1 MGGKGSGGRRIG
13 SGRKLKD
20 AAARALDGGATH
32 RKKGRVLT
40 HPSVPATLPA
50 AAPPVPINLDEAD
63 APNDLSADE
72 RRVWLELTPLAMR
85 LGTFKPE
92 YAIAFKL
99 LCRNV
104 VLERRYA
111 LSVTDAGGSSHRGLI
126 QIIDRE
132 LRFFQL
138 SPDAGGKSGSNESEK
153 PAVDPL
159 KEKYFA
165 GGSHLA

>member
-1 MGGKGSGGRRIG
+1 MGGKGSGGRRLG

-20 AAARALDGGATH
+20 AAARALDGGASH
-32 RKKGRVLT
+32 RRKGRVLT
-40 HPSVPATLPA
+40 HPSVPPGLPA
-50 AAPPVPINLDEAD
+50 TPAPPIDLDEAD
-63 APNDLSADE
+63 APNDLTVDE
-72 RRVWLELTPLAMR
+72 RRVWMDLAPLAMG

-92 YAIAFKL
+92 YSVAFKL

-138 SPDAGGKSGSNESEK
+138 SPDAGGKSGSHESEK
-153 PAVDPL
+153 PAVDPM